1 MVFMGSVPFLTHTI
15 HTRKKRKRKKRS
27 EPPPLRERGEKNRE
41 PQAEG
46 VCGGMLC
53 VCGSLSSHAPTI
65 KKHQIALQKIFQN
78 PKKGNIL
85 CKLRRVKK
93 PQKATLL
100 TGGIQEN
107 PKKRAKWRPKL
118 YIIRK
123 RGRNGQIRGMSEV
136 LRAEEH
142 RESRL
147 HGRRSYLACDKVQ

>member
-1 MVFMGSVPFLTHTI
+1 MVFMGSVPLLTHTI
-15 HTRKKRKRKKRS
+15 HTGKKRKRKKRS
-27 EPPPLRERGEKNRE
+27 EPPPLRGRWRKIRE

-53 VCGSLSSHAPTI
+53 VCGSLTRHAPTI
-65 KKHQIALQKIFQN
+65 KKHLIAPQKISQN

-85 CKLRRVKK
+85 CKLRRAKK

-107 PKKRAKWRPKL
+107 PKNRAKWRPEL

-136 LRAEEH
+136 LRIEKH